1 MSGEAMSQGM
11 PLRRRSGSPAKPF
24 ENTLDGRRLLLEAR
38 RVSLRQTGVDQGRKG
53 IKDDAFD
60 TRARRLGN
68 LIRLSPAGSVCRIGR
83 TR

>member
-11 PLRRRSGSPAKPF
+11 LLRRRSGPPVKPF
-24 ENTLDGRRLLLEAR
+24 ENTLGGRRLLLEAR

-53 IKDDAFD
+53 LKDDAFD

-68 LIRLSPAGSVCRIGR
+68 MIRLSSAGLVCWIGR
-83 TR
+83 TM